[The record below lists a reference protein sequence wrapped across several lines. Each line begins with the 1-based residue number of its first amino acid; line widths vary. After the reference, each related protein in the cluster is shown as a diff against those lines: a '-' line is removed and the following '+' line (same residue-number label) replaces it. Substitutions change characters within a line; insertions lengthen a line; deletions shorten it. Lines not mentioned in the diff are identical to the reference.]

1 MGQEQELKWKIQDE
15 LRKVRMKTPV
25 KALMWDL
32 LSRVDPKTGIIP
44 ARHTP
49 SLTDLEGSTCLG
61 RSTLTTYLRALEAT
75 GWVARERPSAADS
88 LGHGQR
94 TLYRLAIGSLDLP
107 KVLRHEKHKRKPRK
121 DAAGG
126 SGDGLGQEMN
136 QRVPGDDL
144 AKGVETGRD
153 SSGDDLPANAT
164 RSGDDLELGQEMT
177 STRSGDDLNKEPPT
191 GVPYSSVHQDSSP
204 PTGGGAPA
212 PQPEDGALFG
222 DEQIERKPKPETD
235 NQRANRLTKV
245 YYDRVPMSKFVAT
258 SQIVKK
264 AISSK
269 YTDDQITA
277 GLNALADDPGR
288 PVTLTTLRIAIEGG
302 QSRPRIDN
310 RSVSTAEAIAAG
322 WGQKGHHS

>member
-1 MGQEQELKWKIQDE
+1 VGQEQELKWRIQDA
-15 LRKVRMKTPV
+15 LRKVQMKTPA
-25 KALMWDL
+25 KALVWDL
-32 LSRVDPKTGIIP
+32 LSRVTAETGVIP
-44 ARHTP
+44 ARWTP
-49 SLTDLEGSTCLG
+49 SLTELAESTCLG
-61 RSTLTTYLRALEAT
+61 RSTVATYLRGLEAT
-75 GWVARERPSAADS
+75 GWVMRERPEVADAINN
-88 LGHGQR
+88 GRR
-94 TLYRLAIGSLDLP
+94 TQYRLAIGSFDLP
-107 KVLRHEKHKRKPRK
+107 PELKYEKHKRKPRK
-121 DAAGG
+121 DAAASDSSGAELVQELNHHG
-126 SGDGLGQEMN
+126 SGAELSK
-136 QRVPGDDL
+136 
-144 AKGVETGRD
+144 AVETGHDGSGAELSKSGHGSGAELSMVQELNSD
-153 SSGDDLPANAT
+153 SSGAEHYL
-164 RSGDDLELGQEMT
+164 
-177 STRSGDDLNKEPPT
+177 
-191 GVPYSSVHQDSSP
+191 YSSVHQSSSP
-204 PTGGGAPA
+204 PTGGDAPA

-235 NQRANRLTKV
+235 NQRANRLAKI

-288 PVTLTTLRIAIEGG
+288 PLTLTTLRIAIEGG